1 MTTMAAEHSRP
12 TLKDVA
18 QRAGVSIATASR
30 AMADNPAVATTTRT
44 RIQALAAEMGYLPNA
59 QARALQSSRS
69 NTIGI
74 VVPSLLNPYFAT
86 MVTAVQNAA
95 KGAGLATIITSTD
108 ENPETMAASLTFLAS
123 HGVDGIICVPDEHCA
138 EQLNHLHDQGI
149 PLVLIDRELTG
160 SPIPTVISDPQP
172 GMDAAVSLLVEHH
185 ALPIGYLSGPM
196 STSTGRARLEAFQ
209 QACRNH
215 DLEPQLVFHGGF
227 EQEQGFEGATHLL
240 DHGARTLF
248 AGDTMMTIG
257 VLEACHRAGLS
268 IGEDISVIGF
278 DSHPL
283 FTLQPRPLT
292 VIDQQ
297 VDSMAR
303 QAFTVLHG
311 LLAGTEPIQPTRTD
325 LVTPT
330 ILIQGDSLMKGSHP

>member
-1 MTTMAAEHSRP
+1 MATEHSRP

-18 QRAGVSIATASR
+18 HRAGVSIATASR
-30 AMADNPAVATTTRT
+30 ALADNPAVAVATRT
-44 RIQALAAEMGYLPNA
+44 RIQSLATEMGYLPNA

-74 VVPSLLNPYFAT
+74 VVPSLINRYFAT
-86 MVTAVQNAA
+86 MVTAVQNSASDT
-95 KGAGLATIITSTD
+95 GLATIITNTD
-108 ENPETMAASLTFLAS
+108 ENPDTMAASLNFLAG
-123 HGVDGIICVPDEHCA
+123 HGVDGIICVPDEACA
-138 EQLNHLHDQGI
+138 EQLHQLHQQGM
-149 PLVLIDRELTG
+149 PLVFLDRELPG

-172 GMDAAVSLLVEHH
+172 GMDAAVSLLVSHN

-196 STSTGRARLEAFQ
+196 STSTGRARLDAFHL
-209 QACRNH
+209 ACHNH
-215 DLEPQLVFHGGF
+215 NLEPQLVFHGGF
-227 EQEQGFEGATHLL
+227 EQEKGFEGATHLL
-240 DHGARTLF
+240 EHGARTLF

-278 DSHPL
+278 DSQPM
-283 FTLQPRPLT
+283 FALQPRPLT

-297 VDSMAR
+297 VESMAR

-311 LLAGTEPIQPTRTD
+311 LLAGQPPTRTH

-330 ILIQGDSLMKGSHP
+330 ILIQGDSLMKGPQP

>member
-1 MTTMAAEHSRP
+1 MTIMAAEHSRP

-74 VVPSLLNPYFAT
+74 VVPSLINPYFAT
-86 MVTAVQNAA
+86 MVSAVQNAA
-95 KGAGLATIITSTD
+95 EGAGLATIITNTD
-108 ENPETMAASLTFLAS
+108 ERPETMATSLAFLAS
-123 HGVDGIICVPDEHCA
+123 HGVDGIICVPDEACA
-138 EQLNHLHDQGI
+138 DQLNNLHAQGM

-185 ALPIGYLSGPM
+185 ALPIGYLSGPL
-196 STSTGRARLEAFQ
+196 STSSGRARLEAFQ
-209 QACRNH
+209 QACRNNER
-215 DLEPQLVFHGGF
+215 EPQLVFRGGF
-227 EQEQGFEGATHLL
+227 EQEQGYQGATHLL
-240 DHGARTLF
+240 NQGARALV

-257 VLEACHRAGLS
+257 VLQACHRAGLS
-268 IGEDISVIGF
+268 IGEGISVIGF
-278 DSHPL
+278 DNQPI
-283 FTLQPRPLT
+283 FALQPRPLT

-297 VDSMAR
+297 VDVMAR

-311 LLAGTEPIQPTRTD
+311 LLTGSKTTESTQTH

-330 ILIQGDSLMKGSHP
+330 ILIQGDSLMKGPQP

>member
-1 MTTMAAEHSRP
+1 
-12 TLKDVA
+12 
-18 QRAGVSIATASR
+18 
-30 AMADNPAVATTTRT
+30 
-44 RIQALAAEMGYLPNA
+44 MGYLPNA

-74 VVPSLLNPYFAT
+74 VVPSLINPYFAT
-86 MVTAVQNAA
+86 MVSAVQNAA
-95 KGAGLATIITSTD
+95 EGAGLATIITNTD
-108 ENPETMAASLTFLAS
+108 ERPETMAASLAFLAS
-123 HGVDGIICVPDEHCA
+123 HGVDGIICVPDEACA
-138 EQLNHLHDQGI
+138 DQLNNLHAQGM

-185 ALPIGYLSGPM
+185 ALPIGYLSGPL

-209 QACRNH
+209 QACRNNER
-215 DLEPQLVFHGGF
+215 EPQLVFHGGF
-227 EQEQGFEGATHLL
+227 EQEQGYQGATHLL
-240 DHGARTLF
+240 NHGARALV

-257 VLEACHRAGLS
+257 VLQACHRAGLS
-268 IGEDISVIGF
+268 IGEGISVIGF
-278 DSHPL
+278 DNQPV
-283 FTLQPRPLT
+283 FALQPRPLT

-297 VDSMAR
+297 VDVMAR

-311 LLAGTEPIQPTRTD
+311 LLTGTKPTESTQTH

-330 ILIQGDSLMKGSHP
+330 ILIQGDSLMKGPQP